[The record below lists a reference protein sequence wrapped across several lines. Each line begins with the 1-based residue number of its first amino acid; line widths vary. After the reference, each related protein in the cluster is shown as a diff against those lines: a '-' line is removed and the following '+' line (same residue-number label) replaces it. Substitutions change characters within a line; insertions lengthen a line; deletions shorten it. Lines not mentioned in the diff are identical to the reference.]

1 MMERG
6 AELFFEGLRRELGP
20 ALEDIEEMTRDF
32 GPAMRSFIEEMGPAF
47 GDIID
52 EVKDWT
58 VYEPPEILPNG
69 DIIIRRRPTPE
80 EPAPEEPAP
89 EDSQDPIDI

>member
-20 ALEDIEEMTRDF
+20 ALEDLEEMTREI

-69 DIIIRRRPTPE
+69 DIIIRKKPKDNVPADKETAE
-80 EPAPEEPAP
+80 EEGVTE
-89 EDSQDPIDI
+89 I